1 MRIVDSF
8 KNREVLK
15 MVTPSALIIYMCS
28 ELNEE
33 GKIIKV
39 IAAKDVLDIGGVSR
53 ASYYRGVKE
62 LEKNNLI
69 SGAKAQN
76 DNSAKGQKSTQIEK
90 VSISNQKDNSIE
102 GNQKDNT
109 IQSNQNDSSIESYQK
124 DNGIENYQKDNN
136 IENYQKDNN
145 SSSDKKSQIDNSII
159 VTQNEIETSRTQFD
173 NGIKNTQFDDNRR
186 ESQTG
191 TKKSAIDWESLL
203 F

>member
-8 KNREVLK
+8 KNREILK
-15 MVTPSALIIYMCS
+15 KITPSALIIYMCS

-33 GKIIKV
+33 GKVIKL
-39 IAAKDVLDIGGVSR
+39 IAAKDVLDMGGVSR

-102 GNQKDNT
+102 GSQKDNS
-109 IQSNQNDSSIESYQK
+109 IESNQNDSNIESYQK
-124 DNGIENYQKDNN
+124 DN
-136 IENYQKDNN
+136 N
-145 SSSDKKSQIDNSII
+145 SNSDKESQVDNSIV
-159 VTQNEIETSRTQFD
+159 VTQNEIETNKTQFD
-173 NGIKNTQFDDNRR
+173 NGIKNAQIDNNKR
-186 ESQTG
+186 ESQTE
-191 TKKSAIDWESLL
+191 TKKSGIDWESLL

>member
-1 MRIVDSF
+1 MRIIDSF

-33 GKIIKV
+33 GEVIRM
-39 IAAKDVLDIGGVSR
+39 IAAKDVLDMGGVSR

-62 LEKNNLI
+62 LEKNSLI
-69 SGAKAQN
+69 SGAKAQIDN
-76 DNSAKGQKSTQIEK
+76 DAKSQKSSQIEK
-90 VSISNQKDNSIE
+90 ISIGNQKDNSIE
-102 GNQKDNT
+102 
-109 IQSNQNDSSIESYQK
+109 SS
-124 DNGIENYQKDNN
+124 
-136 IENYQKDNN
+136 QKDNN
-145 SSSDKKSQIDNSII
+145 SSNGKESQIDNSIV
-159 VTQNEIETSRTQFD
+159 VTQNEIETNKTQFD
-173 NGIKNTQFDDNRR
+173 NGIKNAQIDNNRR

>member
-8 KNREVLK
+8 KNREILK
-15 MVTPSALIIYMCS
+15 MITPSALIIYMCS
-28 ELNEE
+28 ELDEE

-39 IAAKDVLDIGGVSR
+39 IAAKDILDMGGVSR

-76 DNSAKGQKSTQIEK
+76 DNRAKGQKDTQIEK
-90 VSISNQKDNSIE
+90 VSIGNQKDNSIE

-124 DNGIENYQKDNN
+124 DN
-136 IENYQKDNN
+136 N
-145 SSSDKKSQIDNSII
+145 SSNDKESQIDNSI
-159 VTQNEIETSRTQFD
+159 VVVQNEIEANKTQFD
-173 NGIKNTQFDDNRR
+173 NGIKNAQIDNRR

-191 TKKSAIDWESLL
+191 TKKSVIDWESLL

>member
-1 MRIVDSF
+1 MRIADSF
-8 KNREVLK
+8 KNREILK
-15 MVTPSALIIYMCS
+15 MITPSALIIYMCS

-33 GKIIKV
+33 GEVIRM
-39 IAAKDVLDIGGVSR
+39 IAAKDVLDMGGVSR

-136 IENYQKDNN
+136 
-145 SSSDKKSQIDNSII
+145 SSSDKESQVDNSI
-159 VTQNEIETSRTQFD
+159 VVAQNEIETNKTQFD
-173 NGIKNTQFDDNRR
+173 NGIKNAQIDNNRR

>member
-8 KNREVLK
+8 KNREILK
-15 MVTPSALIIYMCS
+15 KITPSALIIYMCS
-28 ELNEE
+28 ELDEE

-39 IAAKDVLDIGGVSR
+39 IAAKDVLDMGGVSR

-62 LEKNNLI
+62 LEKNSLI

-76 DNSAKGQKSTQIEK
+76 DNDAKGQKSTQIEK

-102 GNQKDNT
+102 GNQ
-109 IQSNQNDSSIESYQK
+109 NDSSIESYQK
-124 DNGIENYQKDNN
+124 DN
-136 IENYQKDNN
+136 N
-145 SSSDKKSQIDNSII
+145 SSSDKESQVDNSIV
-159 VTQNEIETSRTQFD
+159 VTQNEIETNKTQFD
-173 NGIKNTQFDDNRR
+173 NGIKNTQIDNNRR
-186 ESQTG
+186 GSQTG